1 MIRASISEFSTYRS
15 ELPEEIAQLVRHGF
29 DSIALWRTKLS
40 DIGPGEA
47 RTLLDTAGIRASSL
61 LWGGGFTGGDG
72 RSFRE
77 SLDDV
82 REGIATAVEVGA
94 GVLVLHAGCR
104 GGHTI
109 GHARRLLA
117 EAMHELGPAAAGEGV
132 TLAIKPLHPATSSDC
147 SFLGG
152 LEETFDFVDALDEPA
167 VMLAVD
173 LWQFADEPGFIES
186 LRRMLSRVAVV
197 QAADRF
203 GPPSPESERL
213 PPGQGV
219 LPLQRIIRELVRQ
232 GYRGDVEFDCVGE
245 AVEAMGVEPLLESL
259 DASFSQWLGQPQV
272 AAARR

>member
-40 DIGPGEA
+40 DVGAAEA
-47 RTLLDTAGIRASSL
+47 RALLDTAGIRASSL

-117 EAMHELGPAAAGEGV
+117 EAMRELAPAAAGEGV
-132 TLAIKPLHPATSSDC
+132 TLAIKPLHRSFSADST
-147 SFLGG
+147 FLGG
-152 LEETFDFVDALDEPA
+152 LAETFDFVDSLDEPA

-173 LWQFADEPGFIES
+173 LWQFADETGFSES

-197 QAADRF
+197 QAADRL
-203 GPPSPESERL
+203 GPPSPETERL
-213 PPGQGV
+213 PPGHGT
-219 LPLQRIIRELVRQ
+219 LPLQRIVRELVRH

-245 AVEAMGVEPLLESL
+245 VVEAMGVERLLESL
-259 DASFSQWLGQPQV
+259 EASFSQWLGQPQV
-272 AAARR
+272 AATRR

>member
-15 ELPEEIAQLVRHGF
+15 DLPEEIAQLVRHGF

-40 DIGPGEA
+40 DIGAAEA
-47 RTLLDTAGIRASSL
+47 RSLLETAGMRVSSL

-77 SLDDV
+77 SLADV

-109 GHARRLLA
+109 SHARRLLA
-117 EAMHELGPAAAGEGV
+117 EAMHELGPAAEGEGV
-132 TLAIKPLHPATSSDC
+132 SLAIKPLHPASAAEC

-152 LEETFDFVDALDEPA
+152 LAETSAFVESLDEPA

-186 LRRMLSRVAVV
+186 LRRILPRVAVV
-197 QAADRF
+197 QAADRLSS
-203 GPPSPESERL
+203 PSPENERL
-213 PPGQGV
+213 PPGQGM
-219 LPLQRIIRELVRQ
+219 LPLQRIIRDLVRH

-245 AVEAMGVEPLLESL
+245 AVETMGVERLLESI
-259 DASFSQWLGQPQV
+259 DASFSGWLGQPQV
-272 AAARR
+272 ATARR

>member
-1 MIRASISEFSTYRS
+1 MIRASISEFSTYRG

-40 DIGPGEA
+40 DVGAAEA
-47 RTLLDTAGIRASSL
+47 RALLDTAGIRASSL

-82 REGIATAVEVGA
+82 REGIATAAEVGA

-117 EAMHELGPAAAGEGV
+117 EAMHELGPAASAEGV
-132 TLAIKPLHPATSSDC
+132 TLAIKPLHPAAFADC

-173 LWQFADEPGFIES
+173 LWQFADESGFSES
-186 LRRMLSRVAVV
+186 LRRMLPKVAVV
-197 QAADRF
+197 QAADRL
-203 GPPSPESERL
+203 GPPSPESDRL
-213 PPGQGV
+213 PPGQGT
-219 LPLQRIIRELVRQ
+219 LPLQRTIRELVRH

-245 AVEAMGVEPLLESL
+245 AVEAMGVERLLESL
-259 DASFSQWLGQPQV
+259 EASFSQWLGQPQV
-272 AAARR
+272 AASRR

>member
-15 ELPEEIAQLVRHGF
+15 DLPEEIAQLVRHGF

-40 DIGPGEA
+40 DIGAAEA
-47 RTLLDTAGIRASSL
+47 RSLLETAGMRVSSL

-77 SLDDV
+77 SLADV

-117 EAMHELGPAAAGEGV
+117 EAMHELGPAAEGEGV
-132 TLAIKPLHPATSSDC
+132 SLAIKPLHPASAAEC

-152 LEETFDFVDALDEPA
+152 LAETSAFVESLDEPA

-186 LRRMLSRVAVV
+186 LRRILPRVAVV
-197 QAADRF
+197 QAADRLSS
-203 GPPSPESERL
+203 PSPENERL
-213 PPGQGV
+213 PPGRGM
-219 LPLQRIIRELVRQ
+219 LPLQRIIRDLVRH

-245 AVEAMGVEPLLESL
+245 AVETMGVERLLESI
-259 DASFSQWLGQPQV
+259 DASFSGWLGQPQV
-272 AAARR
+272 ATARR